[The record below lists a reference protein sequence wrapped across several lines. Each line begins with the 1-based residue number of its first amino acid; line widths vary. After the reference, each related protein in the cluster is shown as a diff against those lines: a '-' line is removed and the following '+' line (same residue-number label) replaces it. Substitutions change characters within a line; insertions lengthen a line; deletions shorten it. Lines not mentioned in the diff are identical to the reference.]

1 MGAIAEA
8 FRSGGP
14 WMYLILS
21 TSIVAI
27 GIAIERFIFLFFK
40 YDINAESF
48 MARIQKMV
56 MADNVDRAIK
66 LCNAAPS
73 RALPKVIKAGLTRA
87 NKGEVEI
94 QNAIEEATLEV
105 VPEVQKRTDALHGL
119 ANIATLLG
127 LLGTIIGLIQAFKAL
142 ENASPE
148 NRQRLLARGISLAM
162 NTTAF
167 GLIVAIPTLLA
178 HLILS
183 GMTKKILD
191 EIDQY
196 SVKLEN
202 LLVTRGKGGLD
213 DYEEP
218 DIDE

>member
-1 MGAIAEA
+1 MGEIADA
-8 FRSGGP
+8 FRNGGM
-14 WMYLILS
+14 WMYIILS
-21 TSIVAI
+21 VSIVSI

-40 YDINAESF
+40 YNINAEAF
-48 MARIQKMV
+48 MSRVQKMV
-56 MADNVDRAIK
+56 MADNIDRAIK

-105 VPEVQKRTDALHGL
+105 VPQVQKRTSALNAL

-127 LLGTIIGLIQAFKAL
+127 LLGTVIGLIEAFRAL
-142 ENASPE
+142 ENAEPE
-148 NRQRLLARGISLAM
+148 NRQKLLAQGISLAM

-167 GLIVAIPTLLA
+167 GLVVAIPTLLA

-202 LLVTRGKGGLD
+202 LLVTRGKGGTNPL
-213 DYEEP
+213 E
-218 DIDE
+218 

>member
-1 MGAIAEA
+1 MSAIADA
-8 FRSGGP
+8 FRNGGI
-14 WMYLILS
+14 WMYLILA
-21 TSIVAI
+21 TSIFAI
-27 GIAIERFIFLFFK
+27 GITIERFIFLFFK
-40 YDINAESF
+40 YNINAQAF
-48 MARIQKMV
+48 MAQVQKLV
-56 MADNVDRAIK
+56 MADNIDRAIK

-73 RALPKVIKAGLTRA
+73 RALPRVIKAGLTRA

-105 VPEVQKRTDALHGL
+105 VPMVQKRTQSLAAL

-127 LLGTIIGLIQAFKAL
+127 LLGTVLGLISAFKAL
-142 ENASPE
+142 KTASPE
-148 NRQRLLARGISLAM
+148 NKQEMLSAGIALAM

-167 GLIVAIPTLLA
+167 GLIVAIPTLTA

-191 EIDQY
+191 EIDMY

-202 LLVTRGKGGLD
+202 LLVTRGKGGASV
-213 DYEEP
+213 E
-218 DIDE
+218 

>member
-1 MGAIAEA
+1 MGEIAEA
-8 FRSGGP
+8 FRTGGV

-21 TSIVAI
+21 VSIVAI

-40 YDINAESF
+40 YNINAEAF

-56 MADNVDRAIK
+56 MADNIDRAIK

-105 VPEVQKRTDALHGL
+105 VPQVQKRTDALNAL

-127 LLGTIIGLIQAFKAL
+127 LLGTIIGLIEAFRAL
-142 ENASPE
+142 EDAEPE
-148 NRQRLLARGISLAM
+148 NRQRLLAEGISLAM

-167 GLIVAIPTLLA
+167 GLIVAIPTMLA

-202 LLVTRGKGGLD
+202 LLVTRGKGGTNPLED
-213 DYEEP
+213 QQ
-218 DIDE
+218 

>member
-1 MGAIAEA
+1 MAGIAEA
-8 FRSGGP
+8 FRQGGI
-14 WMYLILS
+14 WMYLILGV
-21 TSIVAI
+21 SIFSI

-40 YDINAESF
+40 YNINGEAF

-56 MADNVDRAIK
+56 MADNIDRAIK

-105 VPEVQKRTDALHGL
+105 VPKVQKRVGALNAI

-127 LLGTIIGLIQAFKAL
+127 LLGTIIGLIDAFASLEKVQDPQKRQQAL
-142 ENASPE
+142 S
-148 NRQRLLARGISLAM
+148 RGISLAM

-167 GLIVAIPTLLA
+167 GLIVAIPTITA
-178 HLILS
+178 HLLLS
-183 GMTKKILD
+183 GMVKKILD

-196 SVKLEN
+196 SVRLEN
-202 LLVTRGKGGLD
+202 LLVTRGKGGTNPLD
-213 DYEEP
+213 
-218 DIDE
+218 

>member
-8 FRSGGP
+8 FRTGGV
-14 WMYLILS
+14 WMYLILA
-21 TSIVAI
+21 TSIFAI

-40 YDINAESF
+40 YNINAEAF
-48 MARIQKMV
+48 YAQVQKLV
-56 MADNVDRAIK
+56 MANNVDRAIK

-73 RALPKVIKAGLTRA
+73 AALPKVVKAGLTRA

-94 QNAIEEATLEV
+94 QNAVEEATLEV
-105 VPEVQKRTDALHGL
+105 VPRIQKRTTALASL

-127 LLGTIIGLIQAFKAL
+127 LLGTIIGLIEAFEAL
-142 ENASPE
+142 EKATPE
-148 NRQRLLARGISLAM
+148 NRQRLLARGIALAM

-167 GLIVAIPTLLA
+167 GLIVAIPTLIA

-183 GMTKKILD
+183 GQTKRLLD
-191 EIDQY
+191 EIDLY

-202 LLVTRGKGGLD
+202 LLISRGKGGN
-213 DYEEP
+213 E
-218 DIDE
+218 

>member
-1 MGAIAEA
+1 MGEIAEA
-8 FRSGGP
+8 FRTGGA
-14 WMYLILS
+14 WMYIILAV
-21 TSIVAI
+21 SIVAI

-40 YDINAESF
+40 YNINAEAF
-48 MARIQKMV
+48 MARVQKMV
-56 MADNVDRAIK
+56 MADNIDRAIK

-105 VPEVQKRTDALHGL
+105 VPQVQKRTGALNAL

-127 LLGTIIGLIQAFKAL
+127 LLGTIIGLIEAFRAL
-142 ENASPE
+142 KNAEPE
-148 NRQRLLARGISLAM
+148 NRQRLLAEGISLAM

-202 LLVTRGKGGLD
+202 LLVTRGKGGTNPL
-213 DYEEP
+213 E
-218 DIDE
+218 